1 MDFIVTLYPF
11 PVLEGVLCG
20 SIENRL
26 FNQILCIWQHVL
38 PTGKAAPKNHTSG
51 NESLSQFLLPDQ
63 PLLSLQTTL
72 ILEMAAVRSLSDVK
86 VGASGINLNDYC
98 FLFAGSKGLER

>member
-1 MDFIVTLYPF
+1 MDFIVTLYAF

-26 FNQILCIWQHVL
+26 FNQVLSVWQHIL
-38 PTGKAAPKNHTSG
+38 PTGKAASLNHTSG

-72 ILEMAAVRSLSDVK
+72 ILEMATTRCLSDVK
-86 VGASGINLNDYC
+86 VSASGINLNDDC
-98 FLFAGSKGLER
+98 FLFARS